1 MEGSS
6 KAGTTLAQKLFRVF
20 LALALAVSFVPSL
33 KTTASA
39 AQTQSATAVQTQQQ
53 AAANTAQGVNTAQ
66 ATEIAGGQ
74 TITQGGTYNIAAGST
89 GTIKFGAD
97 NIEVTLVGKGA
108 TETFNDLSIVLT
120 PGSKLT
126 LQDVYVSFGTSA
138 SAPFVTCANG
148 STVILSG
155 TNQADYQPN
164 EGSTWG
170 TSKAVFEVAK
180 GNTATFTGSGTM
192 YGYKTTAGAYIG
204 GSGGEANGTVNIQGG
219 SWFLKSSKTGCIIGS
234 DSTAEAGDPINIS
247 GGELYLKAVAKGALI
262 GASKQGKSGDVN
274 ISGGLLELFEDFSG
288 PAIGAGTTGNEGK
301 VTVTGGSVKTV
312 RSANS
317 YSQKGET
324 GSFHVPAVLWKSA
337 VTATNDYALLPIDVS
352 QYANNGS
359 VTVKVDGKE
368 FYSGSTYKYV
378 TNEVKNP
385 AEFTDGS
392 VTKNA
397 TQANW
402 LDNNSKWLV
411 TEADYGT
418 AAYPTKNG
426 SSFVP
431 ENNLYL
437 PLSKGDHTITIG
449 NNEIKYYYDEATGLF
464 ANYDWYSTS
473 ATKQAKVEGAA
484 DLTISTPEELV
495 AFKNIV
501 NGTATAA
508 GFAQDSFEGK
518 TVKLG
523 DDIDMASAT
532 NWVSIGNATNQFKGT
547 FNGNSKTINGIT
559 ATGTEG
565 YMGLFGYNAGTIQNL
580 NISQFCTF
588 TSTTTGDY
596 VGAVAAY
603 NAGTIKGVTS
613 AATVKADSA
622 YNVGG
627 IAGFNDGGKI
637 QIGSSQDKAVSHGQG
652 AIFGCSTSGAVTG
665 GSKVGGIVGENAGA
679 IRACSSSAT
688 VDGTNSSSKNG
699 VGGIAGRNGNNYT
712 AYEEPTI
719 DSCYF
724 TGTVGRASQ
733 KWIGGIAGF
742 NSEKS
747 AITNCY
753 MAGTLVTGGGYY
765 NAIAGKQ
772 EGESL
777 CSNNYALSTIISSG
791 DSESNPSKAEV
802 GIKKTADELKA
813 AAMITSLNV
822 NGTVYAQ
829 DSSASPVNNGYPVF
843 ASGLN
848 AYVVNFETN
857 GADFALTP
865 QIVLAGAKATEPVE
879 PTLAD
884 AEFKGWY
891 SDDSFQTEFKFDTAI
906 SADTIVYA
914 KVECSVQYV
923 TNGAKETIADQTV
936 NAGTVLTAP
945 TVTKD
950 NSVFAGWFADSE
962 FKEAFDFT
970 KPITTNTTIYAKWV
984 DSTAQFDVTFKC
996 DEGATNVPDTQ
1007 KITAGG
1013 KATKPAT
1020 DPAKTGY
1027 TFDKWYKDEAYTTE
1041 FDFANE
1047 KIFEATTIYGKF
1059 TANEYTVTYYDGA
1072 EVLDLTPATYTFGQG
1087 ITETNMP
1094 KAEKPGYTFD
1104 GWYDSATFDK
1114 QVTSIATDATGD
1126 VKLYAKFTANEYDIK
1141 YFDGANVLELT
1152 PAKYTYGVGVPE
1164 ASMPSAV
1171 EKTGYVFAGWY
1182 DSATFT
1188 NQVTSIAAD
1197 KTGEVSLYA
1206 KYVDAS
1212 AKFKVT
1218 FNCGEGATNVPAV
1231 QEVQAGGKATKPETD
1246 PTKTGYTLAGWYTDK
1261 DCTEGN
1267 EFDFDKDTITEE
1279 TTLYAKWVAAE
1290 YSITYYDGTK
1300 VLNLAPDKYIYGEGI
1315 AEDKMPK
1322 AEKTGYTFDG
1332 WYDSA
1337 TFDKQVTSI
1346 AKDAT
1351 GDVKLYAK
1359 FTATEK
1365 VTRLA
1370 GDDAAQTSAKISEQA
1385 FPEGAE
1391 TVVLCKDDD
1400 FKDAMSATGLAG
1412 VLDAPILLTSAT
1424 ELSAATKTEI
1434 ERLKATNVIII
1445 GGTGAIKAE
1454 VETAAKTAVGESG
1467 TVERIF
1473 GNEAEETSVK
1483 CAERLATE
1491 KTKRIEAG
1499 ETSEDFSKAIVSM
1512 SDNFQDA
1519 LSMSS
1524 FAYTYHIPILLESSG
1539 ATAADRSL
1547 TADAVTMLKTGS
1559 FKDAKVFVPGGTG
1572 AVSKASVEDVVG
1584 ESRCT
1589 RLTEGESGYD
1599 TSNYIANWLTTN
1611 GDKEGETYMHAAT
1624 TVIATGAE
1632 ATKGVDALAGAALAG
1647 KSASP
1652 ILLVNTNAT
1661 LESKNLHTI
1670 NGFFFDSRA
1679 DIAKTYVLGGTAV
1692 VDTSLEARLGRLL
1705 G

>member
-1 MEGSS
+1 M
-6 KAGTTLAQKLFRVF
+6 AG
-20 LALALAVSFVPSL
+20 
-33 KTTASA
+33 
-39 AQTQSATAVQTQQQ
+39 
-53 AAANTAQGVNTAQ
+53 
-66 ATEIAGGQ
+66 E
-74 TITQGGTYNIAAGST
+74 
-89 GTIKFGAD
+89 
-97 NIEVTLVGKGA
+97 
-108 TETFNDLSIVLT
+108 
-120 PGSKLT
+120 
-126 LQDVYVSFGTSA
+126 
-138 SAPFVTCANG
+138 
-148 STVILSG
+148 
-155 TNQADYQPN
+155 
-164 EGSTWG
+164 
-170 TSKAVFEVAK
+170 
-180 GNTATFTGSGTM
+180 
-192 YGYKTTAGAYIG
+192 
-204 GSGGEANGTVNIQGG
+204 
-219 SWFLKSSKTGCIIGS
+219 
-234 DSTAEAGDPINIS
+234 
-247 GGELYLKAVAKGALI
+247 
-262 GASKQGKSGDVN
+262 VN
-274 ISGGLLELFEDFSG
+274 ISGGLLELFEDFAG
-288 PAIGAGTTGNEGK
+288 PAIGTATVANAGN

-324 GSFHVPAVLWKSA
+324 GSFHVPAVLWNSA

-402 LDNNSKWLV
+402 LDNDSKWLV
-411 TEADYGT
+411 TEADYGA

-437 PLSKGDHTITIG
+437 PLSKDDHTITIG
-449 NNEIKYYYDEATGLF
+449 NNEIKYYYDEATGVF

-484 DLTISTPEELV
+484 DLTISTPEQLV

-508 GFAQDSFEGK
+508 GVAQDSFEGK

-532 NWVSIGNATNQFKGT
+532 NWVAIGNATNQFKGT
-547 FNGNSKTINGIT
+547 FDGNSKTINGIT

-627 IAGFNDGGKI
+627 IAGFNDGGKVYV
-637 QIGSSQDKAVSHGQG
+637 GSSKTYTVTHGQG
-652 AIFGCSTSGAVTG
+652 AIFDCSTSGAVTG
-665 GSKVGGIVGENAGA
+665 SNKVGGITGENAGA
-679 IRACSSSAT
+679 IKTCSSSST
-688 VDGTNSSSKNG
+688 VDGTNTGSKNG
-699 VGGIAGRNGNNYT
+699 VGGIAGRNGNNDT
-712 AYEEPTI
+712 AFEEPVI

-724 TGTVGRASQ
+724 TGTVGRTGQ

-753 MAGTLVTGGGYY
+753 MAGTLVGGGDGGYY
-765 NAIAGKQ
+765 NAIAGRQ
-772 EGESL
+772 EGASL
-777 CSNNYALSTIISSG
+777 CSNNYAIEGITGSG
-791 DSESNPSKAEV
+791 TTEAET
-802 GIKKTADELKA
+802 GTSKTADELKA
-813 AAMITSLNV
+813 AAMVTALNKTET
-822 NGTVYAQ
+822 NFQA
-829 DSSASPVNNGYPVF
+829 DSATATNNGYPVF
-843 ASGLN
+843 ASN
-848 AYVVNFETN
+848 TKCVVNFITT
-857 GADFALTP
+857 GADSAATP
-865 QIVLAGAKATEPVE
+865 QIVV
-879 PTLAD
+879 
-884 AEFKGWY
+884 
-891 SDDSFQTEFKFDTAI
+891 S
-906 SADTIVYA
+906 
-914 KVECSVQYV
+914 
-923 TNGAKETIADQTV
+923 
-936 NAGTVLTAP
+936 
-945 TVTKD
+945 
-950 NSVFAGWFADSE
+950 
-962 FKEAFDFT
+962 
-970 KPITTNTTIYAKWV
+970 
-984 DSTAQFDVTFKC
+984 
-996 DEGATNVPDTQ
+996 
-1007 KITAGG
+1007 GG
-1013 KATKPAT
+1013 KATKPADQT
-1020 DPAKTGY
+1020 KKDAAFAGWYSDENLTAKFNFDNTTITADTKVYAGFGY
-1027 TFDKWYKDEAYTTE
+1027 TVEYEANGGTTQPE
-1041 FDFANE
+1041 TE
-1047 KIFEATTIYGKF
+1047 IVLSGHTAT
-1059 TANEYTVTYYDGA
+1059 E
-1072 EVLDLTPATYTFGQG
+1072 PAAAPT
-1087 ITETNMP
+1087 
-1094 KAEKPGYTFD
+1094 KAD
-1104 GWYDSATFDK
+1104 
-1114 QVTSIATDATGD
+1114 
-1126 VKLYAKFTANEYDIK
+1126 N
-1141 YFDGANVLELT
+1141 
-1152 PAKYTYGVGVPE
+1152 
-1164 ASMPSAV
+1164 
-1171 EKTGYVFAGWY
+1171 VFAGWY
-1182 DSATFT
+1182 SDEELQTKF
-1188 NQVTSIAAD
+1188 D
-1197 KTGEVSLYA
+1197 FKTPITANTKLYA
-1206 KYVDAS
+1206 KWVSTAE
-1212 AKFKVT
+1212 KFKVT
-1218 FNCGEGATNVPAV
+1218 FNCGEGATNVPAD
-1231 QEVQAGGKATKPETD
+1231 QEVQAGGKATKPATD
-1246 PTKTGYTLAGWYTDK
+1246 PTKTGYTLAGWYKDK

-1539 ATAADRSL
+1539 STAADRSL

-1624 TVIATGAE
+1624 TVVATGAE

-1692 VDTSLEARLGRLL
+1692 VDTSLEARLSRLL